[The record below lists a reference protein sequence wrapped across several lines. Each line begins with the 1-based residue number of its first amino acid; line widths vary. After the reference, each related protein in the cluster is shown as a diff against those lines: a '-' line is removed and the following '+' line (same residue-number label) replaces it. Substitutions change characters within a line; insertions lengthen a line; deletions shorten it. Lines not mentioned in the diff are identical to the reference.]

1 MSLPATAAEEISG
14 LLKAAAYT
22 AAGFALSLAFSVFR
36 QLFLLRSK
44 TEPPAV
50 FHWIP
55 YVGSAVA
62 YGMDPVA
69 FFEKYRAKVSA
80 VPKSCLIPNTN
91 NRDNPSLSYSRFQE
105 RAGCRNFY

>member
-1 MSLPATAAEEISG
+1 MIDLAELTEASG
-14 LLKAAAYT
+14 LSRLAIY
-22 AAGFALSLAFSVFR
+22 GFGGLFVSFLFSIFR
-36 QLFLLRSK
+36 QFFRSK

-69 FFEKYRAKVSA
+69 FFEKYRAKVCT
-80 VPKSCLIPNTN
+80 P
-91 NRDNPSLSYSRFQE
+91 
-105 RAGCRNFY
+105 